1 MFFGQYEHT
10 LDDKNR
16 LMIPHKIR
24 EEAGIKVFIIKGFD
38 GCLSIYRSE
47 SFEKMLKSIE
57 SLPFNEKKS
66 RDFIRAQLSTAHEID
81 VDKQGRIQIPTQLI
95 NKFAISKEVV
105 VIGVGDHFEIWNKD
119 TFNKYNS
126 EINEKFEEN
135 AETIRFPEK

>member
-10 LDDKNR
+10 LDEKNR

-24 EEAGIKVFIIKGFD
+24 EEAGVKVYILKGFD
-38 GCLSIYRSE
+38 GCLSIYRSD
-47 SFEKMLKSIE
+47 SFESMLKNIE
-57 SLPFNEKKS
+57 LLPFNEKKA

-105 VIGVGDHFEIWNKD
+105 VIGVGDHFEIWNKI
-119 TFNKYNS
+119 TFEKYNK
-126 EINEKFEEN
+126 EINDNFESNAESIKFE
-135 AETIRFPEK
+135 K